1 VSASIA
7 LGATVARGGA
17 KATLYESTVLE
28 LVILRFNSH
37 KLFVKERQMKKM
49 AVENFEAPV
58 AKVVPVAAEE
68 SGLFGF
74 MVGEFKITGDIES
87 PVFPAKRWKRT
98 KK

>member
-1 VSASIA
+1 
-7 LGATVARGGA
+7 
-17 KATLYESTVLE
+17 
-28 LVILRFNSH
+28 
-37 KLFVKERQMKKM
+37 MKKM
-49 AVENFEAPV
+49 AVEKFKAPV